1 MLITVDLP
9 DIEAAIEK
17 VVQAAFTKALEDA
30 LAAKQITVQNWPYYT
45 LKETSELLQVK
56 TGTLLD
62 KRMPFLNEIEYSQS
76 GKIFWFKKTSVEEFI
91 ATRHMRKYRR
101 N

>member
-1 MLITVDLP
+1 MKITVDLP
-9 DIEAAIEK
+9 DIAEAIEK
-17 VVQAAFTKALEDA
+17 AVEAAFTKALDKA
-30 LAAKQITVQNWPYYT
+30 LAAKQITIQNWPYYT
-45 LKETSELLQVK
+45 LKETSELLQIK
-56 TGTLLD
+56 TSTLLD

-76 GKIFWFKKTSVEEFI
+76 GKIFWFKRTSVEEFI